1 MISPAPT
8 PQPETNKDR
17 LPLWVILLLG
27 VFLMLRLVD
36 LSHQGSVKK
45 NGRLSQNL
53 AGQVSEKTMQ
63 SNISANWSAKSAY
76 LSTYTQLG
84 GSVVPS
90 PSTLREALKSA
101 EELQTDTN
109 NSPSAARRVLLL
121 RALLKLPPLAA
132 GGNGLSPAQAFT
144 PSALGPLSPEDRS
157 LYTREGHLWTE
168 VFRGPHLTPAQTEAY
183 AAELRATPNIRWW
196 LSPALS
202 VLYRSQGNPHEA
214 DKQAARARSQALLTS
229 APMGLLGLLWFALG
243 SGGVVLLI
251 TILMTSRQSLNGEL
265 AQSSLWPKLRETVP
279 LAERRLRAGDL
290 MGVFVVYLLMPDIF
304 GWLLGGFGVPH
315 RFYFPGL
322 LAPWRHSLA
331 GLSSSGH
338 TAAVIV
344 LEFIAYLIGAA
355 VPIALLIVIARRRRA
370 SIGEELG
377 WNLHR
382 FGKNLL
388 FGVGGYAIALPL
400 LMAASFAAKTIH
412 APAPSNPAIPL
423 LAGASSVWVQIMLVS
438 LATIA
443 APLTEELL
451 FRGVFYNAAKLK
463 VGVWPAIVLTGLVF
477 GFAHPVGIAQMVPL
491 AVLGGVFAWMAETRQ
506 SLVPS
511 MLGHFL
517 QNSMAT
523 AMLLLAL
530 GG

>member
-1 MISPAPT
+1 MISPQSPAPG
-8 PQPETNKDR
+8 QPKDR
-17 LPLWVILLLG
+17 LPLWVIILLG
-27 VFLMLRLVD
+27 VFLVLRVID
-36 LSHQGSVKK
+36 LSHLGGVKK

-53 AGQVSEKTMQ
+53 SGQVSEKTMQ
-63 SNISANWSAKSAY
+63 ANISANWSAKSAY
-76 LSTYTQLG
+76 LSTFAQPG
-84 GSVVPS
+84 GSTALS
-90 PSTLREALKSA
+90 PTMLREALKSA
-101 EELQTDTN
+101 EELQTNTS
-109 NSPSAARRVLLL
+109 NSPTAARRVLIL
-121 RALLKLPPLAA
+121 RSLLKLPPLAA
-132 GGNGLSPAQAFT
+132 GKNGLSPAEAFT
-144 PSALGPLSPEDRS
+144 PAALAPLSPEDKLR
-157 LYTREGHLWTE
+157 YTREGRLWTE
-168 VFRGPHLTPAQTEAY
+168 ALRGPHLTPAQTDIY
-183 AAELRATPNIRWW
+183 AAQLRATPNIRWW
-196 LSPALS
+196 LSPTLS
-202 VLYRSQGNPHEA
+202 VLYRSQGNAAEA
-214 DKQAARARSQALLTS
+214 EKQAVRARSQALATI

-243 SGGVVLLI
+243 SGGVVLLLTLI
-251 TILMTSRQSLNGEL
+251 FTSRQSVNGQP

-279 LAERRLRAGDL
+279 VAERRLRAGDL
-290 MGVFVVYLLMPDIF
+290 MGVFVLYLLMPDIF
-304 GWLLGGFGVPH
+304 GWLLGGFGIPH
-315 RFYFPGL
+315 QFYFPGL

-331 GLSSSGH
+331 GLPSSGR
-338 TAAVIV
+338 TAAVVV
-344 LEFIAYLIGAA
+344 LEFFAYLIGAA
-355 VPIALLIVIARRRRA
+355 IPIVLLIVIARRRRA
-370 SIGEELG
+370 SLGEELG

-400 LMAASFAAKTIH
+400 LMAASYAAKTIH
-412 APAPSNPAIPL
+412 APAPSNPALPL
-423 LAGASSVWVQIMLVS
+423 LAGASSVWVQVLLVS

-477 GFAHPVGIAQMVPL
+477 GFVHPVGIAQMLPL

-511 MLGHFL
+511 ILGHFL